1 MITYRTKSFI
11 YTDHQPPKDETAVNA
26 KLLEQAGYV
35 RKMMAG
41 VYAYLPLGWRVLQ
54 KINLIIREEM
64 NAIGGQEMYM
74 PAMQSKE
81 LWDKTG
87 RWQVMGDIMYQFKD
101 KSDRWLGL
109 ATTHEETITEIIKK
123 HIKSYKDLPLY
134 LYQIQDKFRNEPRA
148 KSGLIRCRE
157 FAMKDLYSFHVSE
170 KDLAKYYVKA
180 AQAYFNIFKRCGLNA
195 MMIEASGGTFTKEY
209 SHEFQVLSEAGED
222 RIIHCPKCDWAQNAE
237 IAKLKEGD
245 ACPKCQT
252 KLKISK
258 GIEVGNIFKLGTK
271 FSEALG
277 AFYHDKD
284 GQPKPIVMASY
295 GIGPGRLM
303 GTIVEVHHDQ
313 DGIIWPSSVAPFQIY
328 LISLDGKDI
337 KGLLADLKKNSFDVL
352 YDDRDVSAGI
362 KFKDADLI
370 GLPMR
375 VIASAKTGS
384 QFELK
389 YRGEKET
396 QLFSQDQLVKELNKF
411 LK

>member
-1 MITYRTKSFI
+1 MITHRSKSFI
-11 YTDHQPPKDETAVNA
+11 YTDHKPPKDETAVNA

-35 RKMMAG
+35 RKLMAG
-41 VYAYLPLGWRVLQ
+41 VYTYLPLGFRVLQ
-54 KINLIIREEM
+54 KINQIIREEM
-64 NAIGGQEMYM
+64 NAIGGQEIYM
-74 PAMQSKE
+74 PAMQPKE

-87 RWQVMGDIMYQFKD
+87 RWQEMGDIMYQFKD

-123 HIKSYKDLPLY
+123 HIQSYKDLPLY

-157 FAMKDLYSFHVSE
+157 FSMKDLYSFHVSE
-170 KDLAKYYVKA
+170 KDLAEYYEKA
-180 AQAYFNIFKRCGLNA
+180 AQAYAKIFCRCGLKA

-222 RIIHCPKCDWAQNAE
+222 HVIHCEKGDFSQNAE
-237 IAKLKEGD
+237 ISKYKARD
-245 ACPKCQT
+245 ACPKCKS
-252 KLKISK
+252 KLKVSK

-271 FSEALG
+271 FSQALN

-284 GQPKPIVMASY
+284 GKLKPIVMASY

-303 GTIVEVHHDQ
+303 GTIVEVYHDQ
-313 DGIIWPSSVAPFQIY
+313 DGIVWPISVAPYQIY
-328 LISLDGKDI
+328 LISLDSKDV
-337 KGLLADLKKNSFDVL
+337 KGLLNDLDKNGIEVL

-370 GLPMR
+370 GLPVR
-375 VIASAKTGS
+375 IIASAKTGS
-384 QFELK
+384 KFELK
-389 YRGEKET
+389 YRGEREAK
-396 QLFSQDQLVKELNKF
+396 LLSQDQLIKELKN